1 MLASRRRML
10 QWSPS
15 SEVEK
20 TLGSGLAAAL
30 RSMWF
35 GPALSLATAFALMRL
50 HPASLPVAAPLL
62 ALWLL
67 SPWLA
72 WWTGLPRERRASAL
86 SASQLGFLGRLSRRT
101 WAFFEDFVTDADH
114 WLPPDNIQEHPSLLV
129 ARRTSPTNVGLAL
142 LANLSAHDFGY
153 LQGEG
158 LVERV
163 GRTLATLESL
173 PRNRGHFYN
182 WYDTETLRPL
192 PPLYVSPVDS
202 GNPTAHLLKLCPG
215 HLRASEAR
223 LPPPPPVHSER
234 DTIAGRDEA
243 CST

>member
-1 MLASRRRML
+1 
-10 QWSPS
+10 
-15 SEVEK
+15 
-20 TLGSGLAAAL
+20 
-30 RSMWF
+30 
-35 GPALSLATAFALMRL
+35 MRL

-142 LANLSAHDFGY
+142 LANLRSEEHTSE
-153 LQGEG
+153 LQ
-158 LVERV
+158 
-163 GRTLATLESL
+163 SL
-173 PRNRGHFYN
+173 MRISYAVFC
-182 WYDTETLRPL
+182 
-192 PPLYVSPVDS
+192 
-202 GNPTAHLLKLCPG
+202 LK
-215 HLRASEAR
+215 
-223 LPPPPPVHSER
+223 
-234 DTIAGRDEA
+234 
-243 CST
+243 

>member
-101 WAFFEDFVTDADH
+101 WAFFEEDRKSTRRNSRHSCAYH
-114 WLPPDNIQEHPSLLV
+114 MPS
-129 ARRTSPTNVGLAL
+129 
-142 LANLSAHDFGY
+142 SA
-153 LQGEG
+153 
-158 LVERV
+158 
-163 GRTLATLESL
+163 
-173 PRNRGHFYN
+173 
-182 WYDTETLRPL
+182 
-192 PPLYVSPVDS
+192 
-202 GNPTAHLLKLCPG
+202 
-215 HLRASEAR
+215 
-223 LPPPPPVHSER
+223 
-234 DTIAGRDEA
+234 
-243 CST
+243 